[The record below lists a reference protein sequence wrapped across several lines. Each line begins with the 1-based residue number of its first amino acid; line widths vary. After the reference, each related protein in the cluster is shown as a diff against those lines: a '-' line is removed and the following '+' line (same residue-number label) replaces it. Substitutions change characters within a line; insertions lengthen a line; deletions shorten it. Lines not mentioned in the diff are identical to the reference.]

1 MKEIFISHNT
11 QDKNEADVFVD
22 FLISVGIQRDSIF
35 CSSLPGNNVK
45 EKIPDEIRE
54 SLNKSK
60 VNVIIL
66 SKAYYESVYCLNE
79 AGIIWYKNA
88 STIILGLPEIT
99 IENMKGFIDSD
110 YMIRHINSPDDIFAI
125 IDDIASTLKL
135 PVLSH
140 QVINK
145 EAAKL
150 VRNYN
155 VLLDNRRNEASDKI
169 PSKEIDFEN
178 ISTDDEKII
187 LYYLIAKELRKTS
200 QKDVLEWLQK
210 KELFNVDVN
219 NGFDL
224 LSFLGESKYENEIF
238 ELDINYFR
246 KFISQKEDFMASIRP
261 ILLNHFEKVANKFII
276 LWQRNVFNDEMK
288 LFLLYIIDN
297 KISKLGNRWKADFEI
312 NSLSD
317 WVNDNSLPIT
327 IPNNYNEYLN
337 ILISNKLVFE
347 SDWTSYG
354 NPREY
359 TFYNSL
365 QNFLFDKNFPYY
377 SELQNLKQIS
387 EIPF

>member
-1 MKEIFISHNT
+1 MV
-11 QDKNEADVFVD
+11 Q
-22 FLISVGIQRDSIF
+22 
-35 CSSLPGNNVK
+35 
-45 EKIPDEIRE
+45 
-54 SLNKSK
+54 
-60 VNVIIL
+60 
-66 SKAYYESVYCLNE
+66 
-79 AGIIWYKNA
+79 NA

-99 IENMKGFIDSD
+99 IENMTGFIDSD

-155 VLLDNRRNEASDKI
+155 VLLDSRRNEVSDKI
-169 PSKEIDFEN
+169 PATEIDFEN

-187 LYYLIAKELRKTS
+187 LYYLISKELRKTS
-200 QKDVLEWLQK
+200 QKDVLKWLQK
-210 KELFNVDVN
+210 KELFNIDVN

-224 LSFLGESKYENEIF
+224 LSFLGESKYETEIF

-246 KFISQKEDFMASIRP
+246 KFINQKKDFMASVRP
-261 ILLNHFEKVANKFII
+261 ILLNHFEKVANKFIN

-297 KISKLGNRWKADFEI
+297 KIFKLGNRWKADFEI
-312 NSLSD
+312 NSLSE
-317 WVNDNSLPIT
+317 WVNNNSLPIT

-337 ILISNKLVFE
+337 ILILNKLVFE

-359 TFYNSL
+359 TLYNSL
-365 QNFLFDKNFPYY
+365 QNLLFNKNFPYY